1 MSIMQIAFKRNIPAV
16 SALLGLMVLAI
27 FPNAL
32 PVLAEPA
39 QIILISHAEKPKD
52 SDALHLSKAGKKRAE
67 ALVPYLE
74 NTPELTQAGLP
85 VALFGT
91 EPTKHGKGQ
100 RPAETLEPL
109 AKELKLPIQTPFK
122 SDDYKKLAQFILR
135 EKEYDGKSI
144 LVCWTHEYIPV
155 LAEALGVHPKPAKL
169 DEKIYDKVY
178 LITYVQGKATLR
190 ELQQPSPS
198 DKDHDHGDKKHAHW
212 WRL

>member
-1 MSIMQIAFKRNIPAV
+1 MQIAFKRHLPVV
-16 SALLGLMVLAI
+16 SALVGVLTVLAP

-39 QIILISHAEKPKD
+39 QVILIRHAEKPKD
-52 SDALHLSKAGKKRAE
+52 SDALHLSKAGRKRAE

-74 NTPELTQAGLP
+74 TASELTQAGLP

-109 AKELKLPIQTPFK
+109 SRELKLPIQTPFK
-122 SDDYKKLAQFILR
+122 SDEYKKLAQFILR
-135 EKEYDGKSI
+135 EKEYDGKSVV
-144 LVCWTHEYIPV
+144 VCWTHEYIPA
-155 LAEALGVHPKPAKL
+155 LAGALGVHPKPARL
-169 DEKIYDKVY
+169 DEKTYDKVY
-178 LITYVQGKATLR
+178 LITYEGGKAALK
-190 ELQQPSPS
+190 ELCQPPPS

-212 WRL
+212 WHL